1 MAVARPLE
9 LPVRWELSMH
19 PDRTASLT
27 FTGELDTVSTPVAWT
42 ALETELAGSNV
53 SRLEVDLRRLASC
66 DSAGLALLYYISMGR
81 MTPGAT
87 VALTGLNP
95 ELQPLFASF
104 STEDFEEIGR
114 ASCRERV

>member
-1 MAVARPLE
+1 MAVPRPVD
-9 LPVRWELSMH
+9 LPVHWELSMP

-42 ALETELAGSNV
+42 ALETELAGRNV
-53 SRLEVDLRRLASC
+53 SRLAADLRRLASS
-66 DSAGLALLYYISMGR
+66 DRAGLALLYYISMGR

-95 ELQPLFASF
+95 QLQPLLARF
-104 STEDFEEIGR
+104 S
-114 ASCRERV
+114 A